1 MEQMRMDP
9 KHQFAA
15 QYVLRAANER
25 RVEREA
31 LLAAAAMNINMSH
44 FASTMSTMTTGTISG
59 SGVGGNS
66 MLGAGGGGGGG
77 GGGGTQGGGLGG
89 ITCSPTGKR
98 IVLLSS
104 PYLPTCIGSTV
115 PFKRNSYIRFSL

>member
-1 MEQMRMDP
+1 MSHYVLYYIRCIFFHTYTIGLLGHMEQMRMDP

-44 FASTMSTMTTGTISG
+44 FASTMGTGTISG
-59 SGVGGNS
+59 SNAMLGQGGGG
-66 MLGAGGGGGGG
+66 GAGGGGG
-77 GGGGTQGGGLGG
+77 LGG
-89 ITCSPTGKR
+89 INCSPTGD
-98 IVLLSS
+98 
-104 PYLPTCIGSTV
+104 
-115 PFKRNSYIRFSL
+115 